1 MLTSGKWSRLF
12 FVSVFFM
19 KTNVPDW
26 LQCKSVQLSFLKLLI
41 ASNFKWKLKC
51 EALLS
56 HTEHIIWIFYSYS
69 ASSNVAC
76 GVSQHFTSNY
86 QLLEQFADFKL
97 QSGRLSAEKLL
108 WLLGYI
114 VTLCCAWN
122 KNLIFISDAKYGSE
136 YY

>member
-1 MLTSGKWSRLF
+1 MWSF
-12 FVSVFFM
+12 I
-19 KTNVPDW
+19 VPHW
-26 LQCKSVQLSFLKLLI
+26 THNLNILLV
-41 ASNFKWKLKC
+41 
-51 EALLS
+51 
-56 HTEHIIWIFYSYS
+56 YS

-122 KNLIFISDAKYGSE
+122 KNLLLVMQNMAASITSNHTFVQLWQIAPVPILGLFHGDARQQYSSNHRFFD
-136 YY
+136 